1 MYIELNK
8 VSGFNNLFKQYTFIF
23 VILGA
28 FVPWWQKKTSH
39 QDSKTLRNTKDM
51 HIKI

>member
-8 VSGFNNLFKQYTFIF
+8 VNGFHNLFKPDTFIF

-39 QDSKTLRNTKDM
+39 QDSKTLRNTRNI
-51 HIKI
+51 HNKI